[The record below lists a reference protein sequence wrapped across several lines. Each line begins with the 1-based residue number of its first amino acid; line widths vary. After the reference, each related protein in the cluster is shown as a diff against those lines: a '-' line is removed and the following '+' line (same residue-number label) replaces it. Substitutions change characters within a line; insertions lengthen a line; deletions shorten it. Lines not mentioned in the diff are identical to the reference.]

1 MKGKMRTKEEI
12 EYAMSKLKTLF
23 AQLYSTDSEASI
35 RVYVR
40 YRELYWVLH
49 PGIDDD
55 TSLAHA
61 VNSDLQ
67 LQQLN
72 SRPF

>member
-1 MKGKMRTKEEI
+1 MRTRQEI
-12 EYAMSKLKTLF
+12 EYVMSKLKNRF
-23 AQLYSTDSEASI
+23 ATTYGKDDEASI
-35 RVYVR
+35 RIYVR

-49 PGIDDD
+49 PEIDDD

-72 SRPF
+72 SKPF